1 MNYHSI
7 MKEYKQVDA
16 ISKVENADS
25 HEFIQIIY
33 NELITNLKSLSYALK
48 EGPKV
53 SNIKSKS
60 FSQSLTSIMILSQ
73 SLDFENG
80 EPIASNLFKIYD
92 YCRTTIIKEYRN
104 CNYEGINSCI
114 DILEEINS
122 AWSEIKQRV

>member
-1 MNYHSI
+1 MNYHAM
-7 MKEYKQVDA
+7 MKEYKRVDHTT
-16 ISKVENADS
+16 KVENEDS
-25 HEFIQIIY
+25 HGFV
-33 NELITNLKSLSYALK
+33 ELIFEELINNLKTLTYAMDN
-48 EGPKV
+48 GPKI
-53 SNIKSKS
+53 SQIKSKS

-122 AWSEIKQRV
+122 AWSEIRQRV

>member
-1 MNYHSI
+1 MNYHAF

-60 FSQSLTSIMILSQ
+60 FSQSITSLMILSS

-80 EPIASNLFKIYD
+80 EPIASNLYNLYN
-92 YCRTTIIKEYRN
+92 YCRKTIISSFR
-104 CNYEGINSCI
+104 IN
-114 DILEEINS
+114 
-122 AWSEIKQRV
+122 K